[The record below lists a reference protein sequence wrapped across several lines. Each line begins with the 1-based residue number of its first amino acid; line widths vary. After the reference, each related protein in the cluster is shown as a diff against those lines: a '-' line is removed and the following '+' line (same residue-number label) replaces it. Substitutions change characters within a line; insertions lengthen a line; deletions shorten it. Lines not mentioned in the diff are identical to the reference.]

1 MRSRLALAAW
11 AALLVS
17 ALLGGAVL
25 GYALARPTRDSLA
38 FLLLGSFWLSQLWV
52 ERSTRRLRKGLG
64 P

>member
-1 MRSRLALAAW
+1 MRSRLSLAAC

-25 GYALARPTRDSLA
+25 GYALARQTRDSLA
-38 FLLLGSFWLSQLWV
+38 LLLLGSFWLSQLWAL
-52 ERSTRRLRKGLG
+52 RATRRLRESLG